1 MSDDDTV
8 FETPVEKK
16 VFTRGRLGKGSA
28 GKRLKSGWQ
37 ALGRRGS
44 LKAYARGLPSQV
56 DTEQWLF
63 NKKNA

>member
-28 GKRLKSGWQ
+28 GKRLKSGWR
-37 ALGRRGS
+37 ALGRRG
-44 LKAYARGLPSQV
+44 SQV